1 MRALTVAP
9 LCRATLPRRVLWGYF
24 ALTNALDKSL
34 QLAMNQIPECVAIGY
49 VDIATGILLSVK
61 TVDSHPQ
68 EVLDLVSAATAD
80 LFQGANVTAIE
91 SMFKRARGINA
102 DSQHYFQEI
111 VVFSENLLHMF
122 LRCKKNVNHVLVFVC
137 RKSANVGMVIVK
149 SRIALQSVDGTI

>member
-1 MRALTVAP
+1 M
-9 LCRATLPRRVLWGYF
+9 
-24 ALTNALDKSL
+24 
-34 QLAMNQIPECVAIGY
+34 AMNQIPECVAVGY
-49 VDIATGILLSVK
+49 VDITTGILLSVK

-91 SMFKRARGINA
+91 RMFKRARGIK
-102 DSQHYFQEI
+102 DDGQHYFQEI

-137 RKSANVGMVIVK
+137 RKSVNVGMVIVK